1 MMTASR
7 AVWFAVAFVFAAPG
21 MSAVFRENGRFT
33 RQALAK
39 GIVFGASVAVIF
51 AIACG
56 QGTS

>member
-1 MMTASR
+1 MTASR
-7 AVWFAVAFVFAAPG
+7 AVWFAVAFVFAAPS

-39 GIVFGASVAVIF
+39 GMVFATSIALII